1 VLSPE
6 LLLMIKGS
14 SLNPVA
20 FPRRGLSKAFSPMC
34 PTASCLPVFFGR
46 MSRCSC
52 RICIAMAGQPTL
64 GCSSSNILFH
74 ELRRVASSRQ
84 RRLASHPYSDEPDD

>member
-20 FPRRGLSKAFSPMC
+20 FPRRGLSKAFSAVC

-52 RICIAMAGQPTL
+52 RICHCDGRSTYL
-64 GCSSSNILFH
+64 GLFV
-74 ELRRVASSRQ
+74 LQYPVPRVEASRQ
-84 RRLASHPYSDEPDD
+84 